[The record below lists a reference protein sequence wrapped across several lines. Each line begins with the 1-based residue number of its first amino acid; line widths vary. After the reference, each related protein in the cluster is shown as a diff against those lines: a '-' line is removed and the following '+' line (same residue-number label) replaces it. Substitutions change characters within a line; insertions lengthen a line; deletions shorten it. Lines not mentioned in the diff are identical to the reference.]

1 MVAPGDHARISR
13 SADGAVGRPACGVE
27 PALLLAVHGDHVAA
41 ARLVPGDGRTAYVTE
56 GFTRDGYGNG
66 ITVVDLTDRRRPF
79 EVVAGARPPGI
90 AVL

>member
-1 MVAPGDHARISR
+1 MRSRSRAAPGWT
-13 SADGAVGRPACGVE
+13 
-27 PALLLAVHGDHVAA
+27 AA
-41 ARLVPGDGRTAYVTE
+41 TRNCAPHCSSPSTATTAYVTE

-66 ITVVDLTDRRRPF
+66 ITVVDLTGKRRPF